1 MGGRLA
7 DVLIDSGV
15 VAEKRI
21 ARAIEEAVYPYL
33 GPQKTLVD
41 LEGAREALQKR
52 YQALGYQSVF
62 VELPEQHHVIL
73 LVDPPGRTMVPLW
86 VGAPEAAAAA
96 LALEGV
102 RAPRPLTHELLLAA
116 VDALGAE
123 VVRVRLTEVRDEVVH
138 AELVL
143 STGARVDARASD
155 AVVVAL
161 RADAPVLGSPAV
173 LADAGMPARTGE
185 EDAGQERA
193 VEDFRDFLDTV
204 RPEDFA

>member
-1 MGGRLA
+1 MTEPRPVPA
-7 DVLIDSGV
+7 DEVGDVPLSVLGV
-15 VAEKRI
+15 R
-21 ARAIEEAVYPYL
+21 
-33 GPQKTLVD
+33 
-41 LEGAREALQKR
+41 
-52 YQALGYQSVF
+52 

-102 RAPRPLTHELLLAA
+102 RTPRPLTHELLLAA

-173 LADAGMPARTGE
+173 LADAGMPARTGRRTP
-185 EDAGQERA
+185 ARSAPSRTSATSWTPCAPRTSPERSR
-193 VEDFRDFLDTV
+193 RDTA
-204 RPEDFA
+204 RPRRRLR

>member
-1 MGGRLA
+1 MTEPRPVPA
-7 DVLIDSGV
+7 DDAGDVPLSVLGV
-15 VAEKRI
+15 R
-21 ARAIEEAVYPYL
+21 
-33 GPQKTLVD
+33 
-41 LEGAREALQKR
+41 
-52 YQALGYQSVF
+52 

-143 STGARVDARASD
+143 SLS
-155 AVVVAL
+155 L
-161 RADAPVLGSPAV
+161 IHI
-173 LADAGMPARTGE
+173 
-185 EDAGQERA
+185 
-193 VEDFRDFLDTV
+193 
-204 RPEDFA
+204 

>member
-1 MGGRLA
+1 
-7 DVLIDSGV
+7 
-15 VAEKRI
+15 
-21 ARAIEEAVYPYL
+21 
-33 GPQKTLVD
+33 GP
-41 LEGAREALQKR
+41 R
-52 YQALGYQSVF
+52 
-62 VELPEQHHVIL
+62 
-73 LVDPPGRTMVPLW
+73 
-86 VGAPEAAAAA
+86 AAAAA

-102 RAPRPLTHELLLAA
+102 RGPRPLTHELRLAA

-123 VVRVRLTEVRDEVVH
+123 VVRVGLTEVRDEVVH

>member
-1 MGGRLA
+1 MTEPRPVPA
-7 DVLIDSGV
+7 DDVGDVPLSVLGV
-15 VAEKRI
+15 R
-21 ARAIEEAVYPYL
+21 
-33 GPQKTLVD
+33 
-41 LEGAREALQKR
+41 
-52 YQALGYQSVF
+52 

-116 VDALGAE
+116 VDALGA
-123 VVRVRLTEVRDEVVH
+123 EVVH

>member
-1 MGGRLA
+1 MTEPRPDDAAPHAG
-7 DVLIDSGV
+7 DVPLSVLGV
-15 VAEKRI
+15 R
-21 ARAIEEAVYPYL
+21 
-33 GPQKTLVD
+33 
-41 LEGAREALQKR
+41 
-52 YQALGYQSVF
+52 

-102 RAPRPLTHELLLAA
+102 TAPRPLTHELLLAA
-116 VDALGAE
+116 VAALDAE
-123 VVRVRLTEVRDEVVH
+123 VVRVRLTEVRDDVVH
-138 AELVL
+138 GELVL

-161 RADAPVLGSPAV
+161 RADAPVLASPAV
-173 LADAGMPARTGE
+173 LADAGMPARE
-185 EDAGQERA
+185 EDGQEQA
-193 VEDFRDFLDTV
+193 VEDFRDFLDSV

>member
-1 MGGRLA
+1 MG
-7 DVLIDSGV
+7 
-15 VAEKRI
+15 
-21 ARAIEEAVYPYL
+21 
-33 GPQKTLVD
+33 
-41 LEGAREALQKR
+41 
-52 YQALGYQSVF
+52 
-62 VELPEQHHVIL
+62 
-73 LVDPPGRTMVPLW
+73 
-86 VGAPEAAAAA
+86 GAPEAAAAA

-161 RADAPVLGSPAV
+161 RADAPVLGTPAV
-173 LADAGMPARTGE
+173 LADAACRRGRGRRTPARSAPSRTS
-185 EDAGQERA
+185 ATSWTRCAPRTSPERS
-193 VEDFRDFLDTV
+193 RCDTA
-204 RPEDFA
+204 RSRRRLR

>member
-1 MGGRLA
+1 MLDDDQCGAAVGDGTAHGRDDLA
-7 DVLIDSGV
+7 DV
-15 VAEKRI
+15 
-21 ARAIEEAVYPYL
+21 
-33 GPQKTLVD
+33 
-41 LEGAREALQKR
+41 
-52 YQALGYQSVF
+52 
-62 VELPEQHHVIL
+62 
-73 LVDPPGRTMVPLW
+73 
-86 VGAPEAAAAA
+86 VGAPH
-96 LALEGV
+96 V
-102 RAPRPLTHELLLAA
+102 RHEH
-116 VDALGAE
+116 ALGAE

-193 VEDFRDFLDTV
+193 VEGFRDFLDTV

>member
-1 MGGRLA
+1 MTEPRPVPA
-7 DVLIDSGV
+7 DDVGDVPLSVLGV
-15 VAEKRI
+15 R
-21 ARAIEEAVYPYL
+21 
-33 GPQKTLVD
+33 
-41 LEGAREALQKR
+41 
-52 YQALGYQSVF
+52 

-102 RAPRPLTHELLLAA
+102 RTPRPLPHELLLAA

-123 VVRVRLTEVRDEVVH
+123 VVRVRLTEVRGEVVH

>member
-1 MGGRLA
+1 MTEPRPVPA
-7 DVLIDSGV
+7 DDAGDVPLSVLGV
-15 VAEKRI
+15 R
-21 ARAIEEAVYPYL
+21 
-33 GPQKTLVD
+33 
-41 LEGAREALQKR
+41 
-52 YQALGYQSVF
+52 

-143 STGARVDARASD
+143 STGARVDA
-155 AVVVAL
+155 
-161 RADAPVLGSPAV
+161 PVLGSPAV

>member
-1 MGGRLA
+1 M
-7 DVLIDSGV
+7 
-15 VAEKRI
+15 
-21 ARAIEEAVYPYL
+21 
-33 GPQKTLVD
+33 
-41 LEGAREALQKR
+41 
-52 YQALGYQSVF
+52 
-62 VELPEQHHVIL
+62 
-73 LVDPPGRTMVPLW
+73 
-86 VGAPEAAAAA
+86 
-96 LALEGV
+96 
-102 RAPRPLTHELLLAA
+102 
-116 VDALGAE
+116 
-123 VVRVRLTEVRDEVVH
+123 RLTEVRGEVVH

-185 EDAGQERA
+185 EDAGQERT

>member
-1 MGGRLA
+1 MTEPRPVPA
-7 DVLIDSGV
+7 DDAGDVPLSVLGV
-15 VAEKRI
+15 R
-21 ARAIEEAVYPYL
+21 
-33 GPQKTLVD
+33 
-41 LEGAREALQKR
+41 
-52 YQALGYQSVF
+52 
-62 VELPEQHHVIL
+62 VELPEQHHVFL

-123 VVRVRLTEVRDEVVH
+123 VVRVRLTEVRGEVVH

>member
-1 MGGRLA
+1 MTEPRPVPA
-7 DVLIDSGV
+7 DDVGDVPLSVLGV
-15 VAEKRI
+15 R
-21 ARAIEEAVYPYL
+21 
-33 GPQKTLVD
+33 
-41 LEGAREALQKR
+41 
-52 YQALGYQSVF
+52 

-102 RAPRPLTHELLLAA
+102 RTPRPLTHELLLAA

-161 RADAPVLGSPAV
+161 RADAAARDDAELDVPRARRLPLQVAHTEKEEIARHDGR
-173 LADAGMPARTGE
+173 LAE
-185 EDAGQERA
+185 A
-193 VEDFRDFLDTV
+193 VELRPVALVGHGRDRHVGHRQLPRRCD
-204 RPEDFA
+204 RA